1 LLRSCYT
8 KFLQS
13 IRKSKQECLV
23 KKVTLSLVAVSMLAT
38 TGSFAADDLA
48 SAFKEGKAS
57 GQIRAFYITRDYDK
71 RNETATTKDRAAVA
85 LGGKLGYET
94 ASLYGVSAGA
104 MFYTT
109 NGLGMKNKDTYK
121 IDPTLFGQAAA
132 GTTDKPDVT
141 YLGQAYLQGTFGKTT
156 VKAGRQ
162 ELNTPLAGMDDARM
176 LPNLFEAAVVINKN
190 VPDTTLIGAVVTRMA
205 SGTFAN
211 GYADN
216 ALALQSGYGWGDK
229 TGEFRTMSK
238 VALGA
243 GVDNRSVYVAAA
255 INNSI
260 KNLTLQVWD
269 YYADDI
275 LNAIYAQ
282 ADYKFN
288 VGVDAV
294 ASYQFWNENGIG
306 DQMIKKAGLG
316 SVKGTLNAVKLAVT
330 PVKGANVYGAIS
342 KTEQQ
347 KGVGATL
354 NGGMITPWGGSPGF
368 VQGTVTRLAYTA
380 GATAWKAGAS
390 YDIIPG
396 LNAHVSYA
404 QFNTS
409 PQASYGN
416 TVRHN
421 AGETDFDI
429 TYKPAAVKNLELKLR
444 GIYAR
449 DFVPAQDFNEYRLI
463 ANYNF

>member
-1 LLRSCYT
+1 MKKIVLSVVAAST
-8 KFLQS
+8 VAS
-13 IRKSKQECLV
+13 I
-23 KKVTLSLVAVSMLAT
+23 
-38 TGSFAADDLA
+38 GSFAADDLA

-57 GQIRAFYITRDYDK
+57 GQIRAFYITRDYEN
-71 RNETATTKDRAAVA
+71 RLAGNAPLDRSGVA
-85 LGGKLGYET
+85 LGGKMGYET
-94 ASLYGVSAGA
+94 AALHGVSAGA

-109 NGLGMKNKDTYK
+109 NALGTKNVNPAKTEQSIYG
-121 IDPTLFGQAAA
+121 TSSTAADA
-132 GTTDKPDVT
+132 RPDVT
-141 YLGQAYLQGTFGKTT
+141 YLGQAYVQATIGKTT
-156 VKAGRQ
+156 AKIGRQ

-205 SGTFAN
+205 AGTFAN
-211 GYADN
+211 VYSAVGTGST
-216 ALALQSGYGWGDK
+216 LSLQSGYGYAPGGSTKAWE
-229 TGEFRTMSK
+229 TGKFMTMSQA
-238 VALGA
+238 ALG
-243 GVDNRSVYVAAA
+243 GSVDNRSVYAVAA

-260 KNLTLQVWD
+260 KGLTLQVWD

-288 VGVDAV
+288 LGVDMV

-306 DQMIKKAGLG
+306 DQMIKQAGLG
-316 SVKGTLNAVKLAVT
+316 SVKGMLNAVKLAVA
-330 PVKGANVYGAIS
+330 PVKSANVYAAYS

-347 KGVGATL
+347 KGTGAAV

-368 VQGTVTRLAYTA
+368 VQGTVTRLGYTA
-380 GATAWKAGAS
+380 GTTAWKAGAS

-396 LNAHVSYA
+396 LNAHASFA

-409 PQASYGN
+409 KQATYGN
-416 TVRHN
+416 TETHK
-421 AGETDFDI
+421 ASETDVDI
-429 TYKPAAVKNLELKLR
+429 TYKPGAVKNLELKLR
-444 GIYAR
+444 AIYAR
-449 DFVPAQDFNEYRLI
+449 DFLPSQDFNEYRVI

>member
-1 LLRSCYT
+1 MKKIVLSVVAAST
-8 KFLQS
+8 VAS
-13 IRKSKQECLV
+13 I
-23 KKVTLSLVAVSMLAT
+23 
-38 TGSFAADDLA
+38 GSFAADDLA

-57 GQIRAFYITRDYDK
+57 GQIRAFYITRDYEN
-71 RNETATTKDRAAVA
+71 RLAGNTPLDRSGVA
-85 LGGKLGYET
+85 LGGKMGYET
-94 ASLYGVSAGA
+94 AALHGVSVGA

-109 NGLGMKNKDTYK
+109 NALGTKNSNPAKTEQSIYG
-121 IDPTLFGQAAA
+121 TSSTAADA
-132 GTTDKPDVT
+132 RPDVT
-141 YLGQAYLQGTFGKTT
+141 YLGQAYVQASIGKTT
-156 VKAGRQ
+156 AKIGRQ

-176 LPNLFEAAVVINKN
+176 LPNLFEAAVVVNKD

-205 SGTFAN
+205 AGTFAN
-211 GYADN
+211 VYSAVGSGST
-216 ALALQSGYGWGDK
+216 LSLQSGYGLAWK

-238 VALGA
+238 TALGNS
-243 GVDNRSVYVAAA
+243 VDNRSVYAVAA

-260 KNLTLQVWD
+260 KGLTLQVWD

-288 VGVDAV
+288 LGVDMV

-306 DQMIKKAGLG
+306 DQMIKQAGLG
-316 SVKGTLNAVKLAVT
+316 SVKGMLNAVKLAIT
-330 PVKGANVYGAIS
+330 PAKGASIYGAYS

-347 KGVGATL
+347 KGTGATA

-380 GATAWKAGAS
+380 GTSAWKAGAS

-396 LNAHVSYA
+396 LNAHASFA

-409 PQASYGN
+409 KQATYGN
-416 TVRHN
+416 TETHK
-421 AGETDFDI
+421 ASETDLDI
-429 TYKPAAVKNLELKLR
+429 TYKPAVVKNLELKLR
-444 GIYAR
+444 AIYAR
-449 DFVPAQDFNEYRLI
+449 DFVPSQDFNEYRVI